1 VKVDWY
7 QLECFRVAGKLEH
20 LSNAA
25 KVLGTSQPAVSRAI
39 GKLEERLGV
48 SLFDRVGRSV
58 RLTEQGYLLLQKV
71 EKAHREIE
79 GVQIALLESA
89 RAESRPTRIGFMRSL
104 SVRVVPQLVSAYKS
118 SQPHA
123 QFNFVANNGSAI
135 ADLLESADLDLVF
148 MAEPSDRPSI
158 TWKKLFDQRLVAIA
172 PAASPLARKKLVSL
186 RDLADQPI
194 VTFKRPHVMRT
205 LTERIFEEAGIQP
218 QVAFEGDDSGS
229 IPGFVAAG
237 LGVAIVAQDAE
248 FPRDIVI
255 LPTDGPLHVRQ
266 VGLAWIGDRFMA
278 PSVREFREFTL
289 RNAPTYFSQ
298 PFG

>member
-1 VKVDWY
+1 MKVDWY
-7 QLECFRVAGKLEH
+7 QLECFRIAGKLEH
-20 LSNAA
+20 LSKAA
-25 KVLGTSQPAVSRAI
+25 KALGTSQPAVSRAI
-39 GKLEERLGV
+39 GKLEEHLGV
-48 SLFDRVGRSV
+48 LLFDRVGRSV
-58 RLTEQGYLLLQKV
+58 RLTEPGYLLLQKV

-79 GVQIALLESA
+79 GMQIALLDSA

-104 SVRVVPQLVSAYKS
+104 GARVVPQLVRAYRS

-123 QFNFVANNGSAI
+123 AFNFITNSGSAI
-135 ADLLESADLDLVF
+135 ADLLEGADLDLVF
-148 MAEPSDRPSI
+148 MAEPNDRPSI
-158 TWKKLFDQRLVAIA
+158 TWRKLFDQRLVAIA
-172 PAASPLARKKLVSL
+172 PADSPLARKKMVSI

-194 VTFKRPHVMRT
+194 VTFKRPHVMRM
-205 LTERIFEEAGIQP
+205 LTEKIFEEAGIRP

-237 LGVAIVAQDAE
+237 LGVAIVAQDSE

-255 LPTDGPLHVRQ
+255 LSTNGPLYVRQ
-266 VGLAWIGDRFMA
+266 VGLAWIGDRFMS

-289 RNAPTYFSQ
+289 RNAPIYFSK